1 MREKD
6 ALSTLLL
13 VAIRSRDSF
22 KFQFCKFIFLLFYEL
37 SIRNIIFAKSYICDK
52 RFKNII
58 L

>member
-22 KFQFCKFIFLLFYEL
+22 SNFSSEKFIFLLFYEL
-37 SIRNIIFAKSYICDK
+37 SIRNIIFARNLYA
-52 RFKNII
+52 R
-58 L
+58 